1 MATYKLIC
9 DAKYALANFGYR
21 TKHEMDVQ
29 HNMKYFYLA
38 AALLGSIIPYGA
50 FLPWLIENG
59 ANLPL
64 FVQAAMANPISLFA
78 WLDVLITAITLI
90 VFIIVDAKTNKV
102 TYWYLALM
110 GTLCVGVSCG
120 LPLYLYLRTREQ
132 NARLTHAKSF

>member
-1 MATYKLIC
+1 
-9 DAKYALANFGYR
+9 
-21 TKHEMDVQ
+21 MDVQ

-59 ANLPL
+59 ANIPL
-64 FVQAAMANPISLFA
+64 FVESASANPISLFA
-78 WLDVLITAITLI
+78 WLDVLIAAITLI

-102 TYWYLALM
+102 AYWYLALV

-132 NARLTHAKSF
+132 NTRLTHAKSF